1 MQQAKLGRLLL
12 VLNAVWEAVLNLFSF
27 VTSCGPAL
35 QNTPVFTSTCVLG
48 GCEPGSLGMEAA
60 QSKDGSGCNK
70 ESSYLLNAEALR
82 SDFHQSGMAG
92 LDFGKVC
99 TVLGML

>member
-1 MQQAKLGRLLL
+1 M
-12 VLNAVWEAVLNLFSF
+12 
-27 VTSCGPAL
+27 
-35 QNTPVFTSTCVLG
+35 LG
-48 GCEPGSLGMEAA
+48 GCEPGSPGMEAA
-60 QSKDGSGCNK
+60 QSKDRSKCDK

-99 TVLGML
+99 TILGML

>member
-1 MQQAKLGRLLL
+1 MLTDGEPVRLGT
-12 VLNAVWEAVLNLFSF
+12 EASQGKER
-27 VTSCGPAL
+27 SECG
-35 QNTPVFTSTCVLG
+35 
-48 GCEPGSLGMEAA
+48 
-60 QSKDGSGCNK
+60 K

-99 TVLGML
+99 NIWGKL